1 MRAAEGGLRDE
12 FDDGFFLLPAFF
24 DAGAFLAVPGAGA
37 AAVLSGDAR
46 LNHGLKGLPERVSG
60 EGATEPRDQK
70 EKASHKAWAEPADG
84 AVLGAGTRLSRP
96 HNPESSWTTPR
107 VKTGKGNEG

>member
-1 MRAAEGGLRDE
+1 MRAEGRGRESGLRDE

-46 LNHGLKGLPERVSG
+46 LNHGAKGLPERVSAG
-60 EGATEPRDQK
+60 GSTQRSDQK
-70 EKASHKAWAEPADG
+70 EKASRNAWDGPADG
-84 AVLGAGTRLSRP
+84 AALGAKTRLSRP
-96 HNPESSWTTPR
+96 HKS
-107 VKTGKGNEG
+107 